1 MHSKAS
7 DNGMLGHG
15 LGEASSN
22 IVPGARSTTIA
33 PDDKWDK
40 FPREQENMKDLWETI
55 SAAVTQKDIAIL
67 EASELKNFNSI
78 PRKEIGVKARHFSG
92 LWNGIRIEAGTWL
105 VGFPMMTPGDKTW
118 RARVDVLY
126 DIAGPIL
133 TVQEYVQEIKD
144 WTRRSFFRE
153 AAEKSKTDTSGD
165 TAIRPVE
172 STVVSRQGLRKRRR
186 RAVQDSGDGDEQPS
200 RDASGGQ
207 SSSQEQL
214 ECALDTIKKL
224 QALLREQGDEIT
236 ELKLRLTTE
245 Q

>member
-1 MHSKAS
+1 MHSEAS
-7 DNGMLGHG
+7 DNGMLGHD

-22 IVPGARSTTIA
+22 SVPGAKSTTIA

-92 LWNGIRIEAGTWL
+92 LWNGIKIEAGTWL

-118 RARVDVLY
+118 RARLDVLY

-144 WTRRSFFRE
+144 WTHRSFFVGRDG
-153 AAEKSKTDTSGD
+153 KLIRDTPD
-165 TAIRPVE
+165 NIP
-172 STVVSRQGLRKRRR
+172 
-186 RAVQDSGDGDEQPS
+186 
-200 RDASGGQ
+200 
-207 SSSQEQL
+207 
-214 ECALDTIKKL
+214 KK
-224 QALLREQGDEIT
+224 
-236 ELKLRLTTE
+236 K
-245 Q
+245 